1 MKKSLSLFLLA
12 LIVCISSCDKDDDQ
26 NGSTQIVGCTD
37 DTAFNFNP
45 EATED
50 DGSCIEVIFGCTD
63 EAAYNYNSDANTD
76 DNSCDYSSASL
87 LNGEWVI
94 SLLDYEA
101 SIDLSGL
108 PIDDPTI
115 QLALTLAGNQITLEG
130 EFQDAG
136 AFMFDYSEFTYQE
149 VLAFSTEEQT
159 IAALLP
165 IPSIPINFES
175 EGSWNLQ
182 NNDEELSF
190 IDSNTGL
197 QQVYE
202 VISLTENSVYLK
214 GVLYMSLDALDFPEE
229 ATVILD
235 LLGADFQLPISMDL
249 HLERII

>member
-63 EAAYNYNSDANTD
+63 EAAYNYNADANTD
-76 DNSCDYSSASL
+76 DNSCDYSLASL

-94 SLLDYEA
+94 SLLDYET

-130 EFQDAG
+130 EAQDAG

-159 IAALLP
+159 IAGLLP

-214 GVLYMSLDALDFPEE
+214 GALYMSLDALDFPAE
-229 ATVILD
+229 ASVILD
-235 LLGADFQLPISMDL
+235 LLGADYQLPINMDL
-249 HLERII
+249 HLERVN